1 MEKILTKEM
10 TIKEAIIKSLDDIK
24 DLATPAEIY
33 DHIVKNDYYIFG
45 AKKPLEV
52 VNNDLRILRINGD
65 SRIKR
70 IKLPGKTYKYYLSK
84 HEQILNL
91 EQLDA
96 DLNNQISKPTKKDFS
111 ERDLHKLLSSYL
123 KSVGIYSKTI
133 FHEQSY
139 SSRDNNQ
146 KWIHPDIIG
155 VEFLKL
161 KSKINQVFLK
171 SINRLDAFKV
181 SSYELKK
188 EITTDAELKKSFFQ
202 AVSNSSW
209 ANFGYLVAFEISS
222 NLQEEMER
230 LNQSFGIGIIELRS
244 NPFESKVLFQPK
256 YKELDFK
263 TIDKL
268 CSINPEFEKFI
279 EQIEKLMDAPD
290 RYYKAS
296 EKEFDDFCDP
306 YFTNDSEVEDYRKE
320 KNIPVD

>member
-1 MEKILTKEM
+1 M

-33 DHIVKNDYYIFG
+33 DHIVNNDYYLFG

-70 IKLPGKTYKYYLSK
+70 IKFSGKAYKYYLSK
-84 HEQILNL
+84 YEQLLNL
-91 EQLDA
+91 EQIDVALDK
-96 DLNNQISKPTKKDFS
+96 QVSKPTKKDFN
-111 ERDLHKLLSSYL
+111 ERDLHKLLTSYL
-123 KSVGIYSKTI
+123 KSIGIYSKTI
-133 FHEQSY
+133 FHEQSQY
-139 SSRDNNQ
+139 SKDSNQ

-161 KSKINQVFLK
+161 KSNVTQVFLK

-181 SSYELKK
+181 FSYELKK

-230 LNQSFGIGIIELRS
+230 LNQSFGIGIIELRP
-244 NPFESKVLFQPK
+244 NPYESKIWYQPK
-256 YKELDFK
+256 YKDLDFK

-268 CSINPEFEKFI
+268 CSINPEFAKFI

-306 YFTNDSEVEDYRKE
+306 YFTNDSEVEEYRKE